1 MPAREKRVNPLSMIG
16 PLGRRPSVTLFQR
29 GTASDN
35 IFKWTV
41 PHHCL
46 VTVSVAMHTD
56 QLGLRIQGLPLPD
69 HHQLTRHASYVCVGA
84 VDRIQ
89 LRIPRCEKDNLEAHG
104 ELIATVAVGHLIE
117 RPLGENRG
125 LAGEVVSCVG
135 ETRHFGATSL

>member
-1 MPAREKRVNPLSMIG
+1 MPAREMRVNPPFNDRS
-16 PLGRRPSVTLFQR
+16 LGRRPSVTLFQR

-46 VTVSVAMHTD
+46 VTVSVAMHTG

-69 HHQLTRHASYVCVGA
+69 QHQLTEFNSGSPGVKRTIWRRS
-84 VDRIQ
+84 
-89 LRIPRCEKDNLEAHG
+89 EK
-104 ELIATVAVGHLIE
+104 LIATVAVGHLIE

-125 LAGEVVSCVG
+125 LAGEVVSSVG
-135 ETRHFGATSL
+135 DTRHFGATSL